1 MPTNKTPIRKRGQ
14 NTRARLVK
22 AAVRVFERDG
32 FLNARVADIAA
43 AAGVAHGSFYTYF
56 NSKEDVFREIV
67 DEVVN
72 DVYAALDAQD
82 DGTSAPE
89 RIRAL
94 NRRYVELY
102 EDHAAMLGLIEQVGT
117 LAEFH
122 SLRRDLRSRFVER
135 IEQTIRT
142 LKDGGETTVEPLDPH
157 VMANA
162 LAGMLDNFAYTWF
175 VLKEPFDK
183 PAALENLEAIWLRT
197 LALDGVEAAAPRPAA
212 ARGRTRSST
221 AKPAA
226 AKAQPAKP
234 SQAGRA
240 AAAKA
245 QPAKPSQSERAAA
258 KSAPT
263 RTAAPKRVPAR
274 TQPSGSAKRKG

>member
-1 MPTNKTPIRKRGQ
+1 MPTNNKTPIRKRGQ

-67 DEVVN
+67 DEVVSE
-72 DVYAALDAQD
+72 VYAALDAD
-82 DGTSAPE
+82 ADGSTPAE
-89 RIRAL
+89 RIREL

-102 EDHAAMLGLIEQVGT
+102 ESHAAMLGLIEQVGT

-122 SLRRDLRSRFVER
+122 GLRRDLRNRFVER
-135 IEQTIRT
+135 VEDAIRS
-142 LKDGGETTVEPLDPH
+142 LKDSGDTTVEPLDPH

-175 VLKEPFDK
+175 VLDEPFDK
-183 PAALENLEAIWLRT
+183 QAALQNLEAIWLRT
-197 LALDGVEAAAPRPAA
+197 LALEPAA
-212 ARGRTRSST
+212 AVAPAKAPAKMRAQARST
-221 AKPAA
+221 PAEPAA
-226 AKAQPAKP
+226 SKRASAKAQA
-234 SQAGRA
+234 
-240 AAAKA
+240 
-245 QPAKPSQSERAAA
+245 E
-258 KSAPT
+258 KSAPPRRAST
-263 RTAAPKRVPAR
+263 RAAP
-274 TQPSGSAKRKG
+274 SGATKRKS

>member
-1 MPTNKTPIRKRGQ
+1 MPPNKTPIRKRGQ

-72 DVYAALDAQD
+72 EVYASLDAD
-82 DGTSAPE
+82 DEGSTAD

-102 EDHAAMLGLIEQVGT
+102 ERHAAMLGLIEQVGT

-122 SLRRDLRSRFVER
+122 GLRRDLRSRFVER
-135 IEQTIRT
+135 VEHAIRT
-142 LKDGGETTVEPLDPH
+142 LKDSGESTVEPLDPH

-175 VLKEPFDK
+175 VLKEPFD
-183 PAALENLEAIWLRT
+183 ADTALQNLEAIWIRT
-197 LALDGVEAAAPRPAA
+197 LALDEAGGTPQGAPGA
-212 ARGRTRSST
+212 
-221 AKPAA
+221 
-226 AKAQPAKP
+226 
-234 SQAGRA
+234 A
-240 AAAKA
+240 AAAKPRA
-245 QPAKPSQSERAAA
+245 RVAAAKKPAAKKPAAPKRAAA
-258 KSAPT
+258 KTTAATSPAATPPAPKAAPAKRAPT
-263 RTAAPKRVPAR
+263 RS
-274 TQPSGSAKRKG
+274 QPSGTPRRKS